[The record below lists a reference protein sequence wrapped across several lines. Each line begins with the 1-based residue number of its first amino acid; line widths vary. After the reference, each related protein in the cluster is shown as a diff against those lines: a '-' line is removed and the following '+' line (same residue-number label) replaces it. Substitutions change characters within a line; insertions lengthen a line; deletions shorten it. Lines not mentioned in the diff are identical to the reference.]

1 MKWAFFVAL
10 GIAVFAMIGCTMPA
24 KQMLTD
30 DGKPIF
36 VGPDGKATLE
46 QTDPATNAP
55 NEPLM
60 ETDVEKVEGIAEAA
74 KSAGSKLPEPFG
86 YIASGLIGL
95 AAGAFIPSLRKK
107 RDAARAKAKAELAAK
122 PVTTTTT

>member
-10 GIAVFAMIGCTMPA
+10 GIAVFALIGCSIPA

-46 QTDPATNAP
+46 QTDPATNSP

-86 YIASGLIGL
+86 FIVGGLLGV
-95 AAGAFIPSLRKK
+95 AGAATVNAMRKSREK
-107 RDAARAKAKAELAAK
+107 ARAKAKAELEAK
-122 PVTTTTT
+122 PVTAA